1 MKMRVGHPL
10 SKRCRKRRRRCQRGK
25 GPRGTSNTCGWVL
38 DGSEGCVRRG
48 EGCCQFRCGTS
59 VRYYDVDF
67 SVAALS
73 DELLDMEIPMEKSLK
88 QSASIF
94 ICCTIAS
101 ICIYVVSYLDHLGM
115 ARLAA
120 FVALFLSIYTFI
132 LSYRSG
138 AAAQKVTVQAKV
150 SLWATILA
158 GALYLVLSGWRP

>member
-1 MKMRVGHPL
+1 
-10 SKRCRKRRRRCQRGK
+10 
-25 GPRGTSNTCGWVL
+25 
-38 DGSEGCVRRG
+38 
-48 EGCCQFRCGTS
+48 
-59 VRYYDVDF
+59 
-67 SVAALS
+67 
-73 DELLDMEIPMEKSLK
+73 MEKSLK

-101 ICIYVVSYLDHLGM
+101 ICIYVVSYLDHLRM

-138 AAAQKVTVQAKV
+138 AAAQRVTVQAKV